1 MKYLKRFNQI
11 QEAVGVPKG
20 ITDAAKNLFDAI
32 DEKLSNKDVVVSIQN
47 GDPDKYRFKT
57 REIDIKF
64 PISLKANINDYE
76 VEDFNI
82 KIKITEVQRPE
93 PDAAEVTGA
102 FFSPNVEINRKS
114 FTIEYNA
121 TKKVT
126 IGIRLDFPWTGKV
139 DKQFWKKEV
148 RNLLL
153 KNKTEVLSSLG
164 HELMHSYDLAFIKGG
179 KSFHDVA
186 DYSSTSDLRF
196 GIPAVDTFFFY
207 LYFTQKCESAVR
219 AVELATRMEAQGITQ
234 EQFLDFIQKD
244 RSWKLLKDISKWT
257 YKDFHKELIDSVD
270 LVKLR
275 LSESS
280 IPTDGMEPEE
290 IARFVEDL
298 MLRNMANAKVE
309 TIKDLLDDPRYAQ
322 YENELFRMIG
332 LISGRKVNQDPD
344 AEEKE
349 KYFNEFVE
357 NIKKDIR
364 KQGNFFVEKEKMFKF
379 ESEKLMKKLSKL
391 FSMAK
396 DTKANALHTKI
407 SAKKPMKAES
417 ILNWDKYQYALGVKT
432 KISNKNLF

>member
-20 ITDAAKNLFDAI
+20 ITEAAKNLFDSI
-32 DEKLSNKDVVVSIQN
+32 NEKLSANDVVVDIKN
-47 GDPDKYRFKT
+47 GDPDKYRYKT

-76 VEDFNI
+76 VEEFNI
-82 KIKITEVQRPE
+82 KIKITEVQRPV
-93 PDAAEVTGA
+93 PDDAEVTGA
-102 FFSPNVEINRKS
+102 FFSPNAKINRKNFS
-114 FTIEYNA
+114 IEYNE

-148 RNLLL
+148 INLLL

-186 DYSSTSDLRF
+186 DYNSTSDLRF

-207 LYFTQKCESAVR
+207 LYFMQKCESVVR
-219 AVELATRMEAQGITQ
+219 SVELATRMDAQGITQ

-257 YKDFHKELIDSVD
+257 YKDFHKEIIDNVD

-275 LSESS
+275 LGESG
-280 IPTDGMEPEE
+280 INTDGMGPEE
-290 IARFVEDL
+290 VANFLEEIIL
-298 MLRNMANAKVE
+298 KNLANAKVE
-309 TIKDLLDDPRYAQ
+309 VINDLLEDPKYSQ
-322 YENELFRMIG
+322 YDNDFFRM
-332 LISGRKVNQDPD
+332 LALLSNKDNDPD
-344 AEEKE
+344 EEEKE
-349 KYFNEFVE
+349 KYFNEFIE
-357 NIKKDIR
+357 KIKKDVR
-364 KQGNFFVEKEKMFKF
+364 KKGDFFVEKEKMFKF
-379 ESEKLMKKLSKL
+379 ESEKLMRKLSKL

-396 DTKANALHTKI
+396 DTKVNALQAKI
-407 SAKKPMKAES
+407 SAKKPMKTES